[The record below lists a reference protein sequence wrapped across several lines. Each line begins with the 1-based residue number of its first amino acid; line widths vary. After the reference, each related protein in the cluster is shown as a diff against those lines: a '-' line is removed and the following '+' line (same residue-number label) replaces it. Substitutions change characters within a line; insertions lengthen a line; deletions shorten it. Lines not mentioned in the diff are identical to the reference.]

1 MPDFPQIL
9 ELPENDTIV
18 AMATPAGKGALA
30 ILRISGPDSIRII
43 SDVWTGRE
51 ALVDI
56 PGGSAR
62 VGVIDTPELK
72 EKAVATIWRAPN
84 SYTGQDIVEIT
95 VHGSLP
101 LILSIEREIIARG
114 ARAAAPGEFTYRALI
129 NGKMNISEAGAVK
142 ALIDAPGMAAVRA
155 ASRTLAGEF
164 ETRARV
170 LIEHLSHVNTNIAAD
185 TEFPEAVDGL
195 ILENIGKDIRTIK
208 WSMENLLRDMKTG
221 DKLSRLQSVVIV
233 GPPNTGKSTLANAL
247 LGRAR
252 SIVHS
257 EPGTTR
263 DIIESECDFGGV
275 QAVLVDTAGLR
286 DTDHGI
292 ELIGVDLAHK
302 RLATADLVINLVD
315 ANVPVTEDVE
325 KTLRLTAKM
334 DRIIVL
340 NKTDLKKTAIID
352 ADIEIS
358 SLTGEGVGSLRE
370 LIAKRLIGEES
381 DALWAGEWQIDRVSS
396 AIDCINNAYLAV
408 ESEAIDAALEELLE
422 AESALRHAIGENA
435 GADIISRVLEDFCI
449 GK

>member
-62 VGVIDTPELK
+62 VGIIDTPELK

-101 LILSIEREIIARG
+101 LVLSVERTIIYLG

-129 NGKMNISEAGAVK
+129 NGKMNLSEAGAVK

-164 ETRARV
+164 ESRARS
-170 LIEHLSHVNTNIAAD
+170 LIDLLSRLSTDIAAD
-185 TEFPEAVDGL
+185 TEFPEAVEGIEMEGL
-195 ILENIGKDIRTIK
+195 REEIETVRFSTKA
-208 WSMENLLRDMKTG
+208 LLRDMKAG

-233 GPPNTGKSTLANAL
+233 GPPNAGKSTLANAL
-247 LGRAR
+247 LGRDR

-315 ANVPVTEDVE
+315 ANVPVTEDVA
-325 KTLRLTAKM
+325 KTLRLTEKM

-396 AIDCINNAYLAV
+396 AIDCMGNAGLAV
-408 ESEAIDAALEELLE
+408 ENTAVDAALEELLE
-422 AESALRHAIGENA
+422 AENSLRKAIGENA
-435 GADIISRVLEDFCI
+435 GKDIISRVLDDFCI

>member
-62 VGVIDTPELK
+62 VGIIDTPELK

-101 LILSIEREIIARG
+101 LVLSVERTIIYLG

-129 NGKMNISEAGAVK
+129 NGKMNLSEAGAVK

-164 ETRARV
+164 ESRARS
-170 LIEHLSHVNTNIAAD
+170 LIDLLSRLSTDIAAD
-185 TEFPEAVDGL
+185 TEFPEAVEGIEMEGL
-195 ILENIGKDIRTIK
+195 REEIETVRFSTKA
-208 WSMENLLRDMKTG
+208 LLRDMKAG

-233 GPPNTGKSTLANAL
+233 GPPNAGKSTLANAL
-247 LGRAR
+247 LGRDR

-263 DIIESECDFGGV
+263 DIIESECDFEGV

-315 ANVPVTEDVE
+315 ANVPVTEDVA
-325 KTLRLTAKM
+325 KTLRLTEKM

-396 AIDCINNAYLAV
+396 AIDCMGNAGLAV
-408 ESEAIDAALEELLE
+408 ENTAVDAALEELLE
-422 AESALRHAIGENA
+422 AENSLRKAIGENA
-435 GADIISRVLEDFCI
+435 GKDIISRVLDDFCI

>member
-62 VGVIDTPELK
+62 VGIIDTPELK

-101 LILSIEREIIARG
+101 LVLSVERTIIYLG
-114 ARAAAPGEFTYRALI
+114 ARAAAPGEFTHRALI
-129 NGKMNISEAGAVK
+129 NGKMNLSEAGAVK

-164 ETRARV
+164 ESRARS
-170 LIEHLSHVNTNIAAD
+170 LIDLLSRLSTDIAAD
-185 TEFPEAVDGL
+185 TEFPEAVEGIEMEGL
-195 ILENIGKDIRTIK
+195 REEIETVRFSTKA
-208 WSMENLLRDMKTG
+208 LLRDMKAG

-233 GPPNTGKSTLANAL
+233 GPPNAGKSTLANAL
-247 LGRAR
+247 LGRDR

-315 ANVPVTEDVE
+315 ANVPVTEDVA
-325 KTLRLTAKM
+325 KTLRLTEKM

-396 AIDCINNAYLAV
+396 AIDCMGNAGLAV
-408 ESEAIDAALEELLE
+408 ENTAVDAALEELLE
-422 AESALRHAIGENA
+422 AENSLRKAIGENA
-435 GADIISRVLEDFCI
+435 GKDIISRVLDDFCI

>member
-30 ILRISGPDSIRII
+30 ILRISGPDSIRVI
-43 SDVWTGRE
+43 SEIWTGRQ
-51 ALVDI
+51 ALADV

-62 VGVIDTPELK
+62 VGIIETPELK
-72 EKAVATIWRAPN
+72 EKTVATVWRAPN

-101 LILSIEREIIARG
+101 LILSIERAIIACG

-129 NGKMNISEAGAVK
+129 NGKMNLSEAGAVK
-142 ALIDAPGMAAVRA
+142 ALIDAPGMAAMRA

-164 ETRARV
+164 ESRARS
-170 LIEHLSHVNTNIAAD
+170 LIDRLSRVNTDIAAD
-185 TEFPEAVDGL
+185 TEFPDAVEGIGMDDVREQIEAVRNAT
-195 ILENIGKDIRTIK
+195 ER
-208 WSMENLLRDMKTG
+208 LLRDMKAG
-221 DKLSRLQSVVIV
+221 DRLSRFQSVVIV
-233 GPPNTGKSTLANAL
+233 GPPNAGKSTLANAL
-247 LGRAR
+247 IGKDR

-302 RLATADLVINLVD
+302 RLVTADLVINLID
-315 ANVPVTEDVE
+315 ANVPVTEDVA
-325 KTLRLTAKM
+325 KTLRLTEKM

-358 SLTGEGVGSLRE
+358 SLTGEGVAALRE
-370 LIAKRLIGEES
+370 LIAKKLIGEER

-396 AIDCINNAYLAV
+396 AIDCISNACMAV
-408 ESEAIDAALEELLE
+408 ENAAVDAALEELLE
-422 AESALRHAIGENA
+422 AENSLRKAIGENV
-435 GADIISRVLEDFCI
+435 GKDVISRVFDDFCI

>member
-51 ALVDI
+51 ALVNV

-101 LILSIEREIIARG
+101 LVLSIERTIINFG

-129 NGKMNISEAGAVK
+129 NGKMNLSEAGAVK

-164 ETRARV
+164 ESRARS
-170 LIEHLSHVNTNIAAD
+170 LIDRLSRLSTDIAAD
-185 TEFPEAVDGL
+185 TEFPEAVEGIEMEGL
-195 ILENIGKDIRTIK
+195 REEIETVKFSTK
-208 WSMENLLRDMKTG
+208 ALLRDMKAG

-233 GPPNTGKSTLANAL
+233 GPPNAGKSTLANAL
-247 LGRAR
+247 LGRDR

-263 DIIESECDFGGV
+263 DIIESECDFEGV

-381 DALWAGEWQIDRVSS
+381 DALWAGEWQIDRVST
-396 AIDCINNAYLAV
+396 AIDCMGNAGLAV
-408 ESEAIDAALEELLE
+408 ENTAVDAALEELLE
-422 AESALRHAIGENA
+422 AENSLRKAIGENA
-435 GADIISRVLEDFCI
+435 GKDIISRVLDDFCI